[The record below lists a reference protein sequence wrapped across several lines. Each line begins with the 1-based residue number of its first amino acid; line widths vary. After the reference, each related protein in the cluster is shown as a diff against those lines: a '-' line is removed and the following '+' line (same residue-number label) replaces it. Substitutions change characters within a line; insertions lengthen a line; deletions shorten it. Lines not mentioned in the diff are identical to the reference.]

1 MNPPNENGPAGS
13 AHSLQGR
20 NENTTTKQVSTA
32 RVQATADERH
42 TVEQTRLPLRYPA
55 AYVSLYAPHASRR
68 TWWYCYVCDH
78 CKHGHQ
84 GQLRHATD
92 EESAEQAVRGVRRSR
107 CGRLLWFVVART
119 YRGQSS
125 EVAA

>member
-1 MNPPNENGPAGS
+1 MPPDTKKGGAGTVNPEHRPNTQ
-13 AHSLQGR
+13 QGA
-20 NENTTTKQVSTA
+20 NDTLK
-32 RVQATADERH
+32 VQTE
-42 TVEQTRLPLRYPA
+42 LPLRYPLA
-55 AYVSLYAPHASRR
+55 WVSLYAPHASRR